1 MTLGMT
7 KINSYIFFKPPLSE
21 EMMLNLTTNC
31 DLVILENQSE
41 LLNYLYHRWYNWNIP
56 YSEVPKSKISSPEHE
71 YNGFEHGLLRQE
83 LPQLLIGI
91 SEKDMT
97 IIRYII
103 FIREGGKV
111 KM

>member
-71 YNGFEHGLLRQE
+71 YNGFEHGHLRQE
-83 LPQLLIGI
+83 LSQLLIGI